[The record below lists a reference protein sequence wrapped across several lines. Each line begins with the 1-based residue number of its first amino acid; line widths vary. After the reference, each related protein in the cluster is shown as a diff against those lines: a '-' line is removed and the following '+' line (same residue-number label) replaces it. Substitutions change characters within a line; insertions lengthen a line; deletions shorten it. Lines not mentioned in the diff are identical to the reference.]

1 MISEK
6 KLRSRRLPRVYN
18 VYNHKILN
26 FAFAAFLI
34 FCGICGAKSQSF
46 SKTQTQ
52 SRSQRE
58 NSASQKSFF
67 WENAKE
73 ISDGD
78 SYFPQAVS
86 SGKKSFVFFEQ
97 ADKKS
102 KNVRISYSEC
112 ENSKN
117 WSGIKNL
124 GGKIAYS
131 GEKVPDIFSAAVS
144 KNGTVAVSVLDSS
157 FENENSSE
165 NQNGI
170 LKVFCLKNNLRGDTK
185 SGTKS
190 GKKNALKGD
199 SDIIAENILK
209 GDSEIDSGTG
219 SQSGSKSS
227 SENSE
232 NPENWSVFY
241 FPRTEK
247 HIVSSRIFAD
257 GDGFILFVSLGEGS
271 QSLTDS
277 SFSLLYSESADGEN
291 WSGLKTFSAARGISN
306 PLSPFFAKISG
317 RDFVFFEGWLGS
329 DPSSS
334 QIYCS
339 IKYSGKYSGI
349 FSGGWSEP
357 VLVTGE
363 ISVFDG
369 ENYGDFKNFRP
380 FVLSDG
386 KETKIAWERSE
397 KSSETAFVMAAPLNL
412 DGSISDKNDVEKLNP
427 YGNGRRPNLFLYGGK
442 FFATWFDDRN
452 GANNV
457 YLYENLGVDWAES
470 ESLRQRQ
477 TGRAA
482 FSFGCPVVSLDE
494 KGNEALTFF
503 WQQNLGKESKICIL
517 ERDSSVEKPVLS
529 ARNFTAGNRG
539 RKKEVSARIIFP
551 KDISEIA
558 GYSAI
563 VTQDENENPPES
575 EFAESFHRV
584 SRVSTISRVSGGAN
598 SALISGKIDEN
609 IHGDQKLYFKARVL
623 DGAGNWSEPAVLEY
637 YYDVTPPLPPSDIYF
652 SKDNFGFASSNDV
665 AFSWKNGW
673 QIEEVAGF
681 SWTFSQI
688 SKLDDKF
695 SVSRTKKLSMSEED
709 CKKSLEEILEKNLE
723 KSLGA
728 KSPGSKILGKNT
740 RASYKNRANGL
751 YLFSVSAV
759 DTAGNVSE
767 PASAFVFLNKFKA
780 AVKIDDVQAK
790 IDELGTAFIEIS
802 GFEFK
807 SDGTVS
813 EVVLT
818 EKDSGEKISFA
829 QKDFTVVQDK
839 SGKSKIE
846 GLEVKNLQAGSYKV
860 QIRHTGLGVSSWSK
874 NLVVGENGTV
884 KYERQYNF
892 EPVWISFD
900 AVNPQKY
907 GIDIEKLV
915 LVFIFAFLLL
925 GIALS
930 LRGLVLSVKDAVK
943 IKNDVL
949 RILKG
954 DSVKINREFIGD
966 IMSVEKKGKL
976 EIALKVRFSLKFKL
990 GLFTTVLLLFIVA
1003 GVALSIGIE
1012 MSRTQEQIL
1021 ISGLKER
1028 VNVVMGNMSSGVQTY
1043 LPDGREKLT
1052 ELGSI
1057 VNQTDNFDEASYATI
1072 VSYQIDGEKLSDGS
1086 SPMDYVWATNDH
1098 QISSKI
1104 DSKTFDAGNVRAKNF
1119 EMYGKI
1125 SQKIE
1130 SDAKNLLKANPNL
1143 SSDEKFAELNRLS
1156 LLLADSYPHLDDE
1169 KLEREHTEYMFYWPV
1184 LYEQANA
1191 ENYLHALILLKV
1203 NTENLVSQVE
1213 KSNQLTF
1220 GIAVV
1225 AAAVASLIG
1234 LICAILLSSVIVNP
1248 IKRVVQHVKVITET
1262 SDKENLDGYKIRIKT
1277 HDELRTLGDSV
1288 NEMTEGLVKGARD
1301 EKLAKKESE
1310 RAAKAREEA
1319 AKAQAE
1325 EAKARAE
1332 TAEMNIV
1339 NLDGQAVQKAFIPL
1353 VSEGA
1358 EKSTAAQMS
1367 DDDIQVYGYYEG
1379 TDAVSG
1385 DYFDYKKLDD
1395 RYYAFI
1401 KCDASGHGVPA
1412 ALIMTIVATIFRRY
1426 FDSWDIKKQGT
1437 KLNSLL
1443 VDINDFIESLG
1454 LQGKFAAM
1462 IICLL
1467 DSKTGDLYMSNAGDN
1482 VVHYFDS
1489 VERKVKILTLHESPA
1504 AGPLPSFMVE
1514 MKGGYKVEKFN
1525 LKKSDILFLYTDGIE
1540 ESTRYFRDSS
1550 CNIAECREPG
1560 LKTGEIHETHKAG
1573 ERSEQLEA
1581 KRVQDVIEAVLN
1593 RKKYVLKKYHSPN
1606 PNEKLEFDFEKCDG
1620 TIKDAIT
1627 ALAAV
1632 EKVFRIYK
1640 KPESA
1645 GKVERTEITLDGKTK
1660 SLIQISGDGIKIDR
1674 KIDAFLAKT
1683 FSLYDFY
1690 CKNKV
1695 DMGEQ
1700 NYVYY
1705 TGVSED
1711 SQSDDLTLLAIERM

>member
-6 KLRSRRLPRVYN
+6 KLRSRHLPRFYT
-18 VYNHKILN
+18 HRILDFAF
-26 FAFAAFLI
+26 FAFAAFFL
-34 FCGICGAKSQSF
+34 FCGILGAQSQSF
-46 SKTQTQ
+46 SRPKNQKQ
-52 SRSQRE
+52 VQSQRQTPAE
-58 NSASQKSFF
+58 NLGVQKSFF
-67 WENAKE
+67 WDEAKE
-73 ISDGD
+73 ISKGD

-97 ADKKS
+97 ADKKG

-117 WSGIKNL
+117 WSGIKSL

-131 GEKVPDIFSAAVS
+131 GEKVPDIFSAAIS
-144 KNGTVAVSVLDSS
+144 ESGTVAVSVLDSS
-157 FENENSSE
+157 LENGNSPE
-165 NQNGI
+165 DQNGI
-170 LKVFCLKNNLRGDTK
+170 LKVYSLKNNLNDGKKKAFK
-185 SGTKS
+185 SG
-190 GKKNALKGD
+190 
-199 SDIIAENILK
+199 SDIRTK
-209 GDSEIDSGTG
+209 
-219 SQSGSKSS
+219 
-227 SENSE
+227 ENSE
-232 NPENWSVFY
+232 SDSVIYSKEDSESWSVFY

-257 GDGFILFVSLGEGS
+257 GGGFILFVSLGEGGK
-271 QSLTDS
+271 SLTDS

-291 WSGLKTFSAARGISN
+291 WSGLKVFPAANGISN

-317 RDFVFFEGWLGS
+317 RDFVFFEGWLGN

-339 IKYSGKYSGI
+339 FKDSGKDSEI
-349 FSGGWSEP
+349 WREP

-380 FVLSDG
+380 FVLGDG
-386 KETKIAWERSE
+386 KEAKIAWERSE
-397 KSSETAFVMAAPLNL
+397 KSSETAFVMVAPLNL
-412 DGSISDKNDVEKLNP
+412 DGTISDKNDVEKLNP
-427 YGNGRRPNLFLYGGK
+427 YGNGRRPNLFKYGGR
-442 FFATWFDDRN
+442 FFVSWFDDRN

-457 YLYENLGVDWAES
+457 YLYENLGVEWAES
-470 ESLRQRQ
+470 ESLRRRQ
-477 TGRAA
+477 AGRAS

-494 KGNEALTFF
+494 KGKENLSFF
-503 WQQNLGKESKICIL
+503 WQRTSGKESKICLL
-517 ERDSSVEKPVLS
+517 ETDSFAEKPVLS
-529 ARNFTAGNRG
+529 ARNFTAGKRA
-539 RKKEVSARIIFP
+539 RKKEVSAKIIFP
-551 KDISEIA
+551 KDISEIV

-575 EFAESFHRV
+575 EFSEFFHRV
-584 SRVSTISRVSGGAN
+584 THASSFSRFSGGENAGMSN
-598 SALISGKIDEN
+598 SGLISGAIDEN
-609 IHGDQKLYFKARVL
+609 ISGDQKLYFKARVL
-623 DGAGNWSEPAVLEY
+623 DGAGNWSEPAVIEY
-637 YYDVTPPLPPSDIYF
+637 YYDVTPPLPPSGIYF
-652 SKDNFGFASSNDV
+652 SKDDFGFASSNDV
-665 AFSWKNGW
+665 AFSWKNSG
-673 QIEEVAGF
+673 QNEEIAGY
-681 SWTFSQI
+681 SWAFTQI
-688 SKLDDKF
+688 SKLDAKF
-695 SVSRTKKLSMSEED
+695 SVSRTRKLSMSEEK

-728 KSPGSKILGKNT
+728 KSPGSKILGKNA

-751 YLFSVSAV
+751 YLFSLCAV

-767 PASAFVFLNKFKA
+767 PATAFVFLNKFKA
-780 AVKIDDVQAK
+780 AVKIDDVQAE
-790 IDELGTAFIEIS
+790 IDDFGTAFLEIS

-846 GLEVKNLQAGSYKV
+846 GIKIRNLKAGSYKV

-900 AVNPQKY
+900 VNPQKY
-907 GIDIEKLV
+907 GIDLEKLILV
-915 LVFIFAFLLL
+915 LVAAFLLL
-925 GIALS
+925 GIVLS
-930 LRGLVLSVKDAVK
+930 IRGLVLSVKDAVK

-954 DSVKINREFIGD
+954 DAVKIHREFIGD
-966 IMSVEKKGKL
+966 IMTIEKNGKL
-976 EIALKVRFSLKFKL
+976 KTALKVRFSLKFKL

-1012 MSRTQEQIL
+1012 MSRTQERIL

-1028 VNVVMGNMSSGVQTY
+1028 VNVVMGNMASGIQTY

-1086 SPMDYVWATNDH
+1086 SPMDYVWATNDKE
-1098 QISSKI
+1098 ISSKI
-1104 DSKTFDAGNVRAKNF
+1104 DAPAFDAGNVRVKNF
-1119 EMYGKI
+1119 EMYDKI
-1125 SQKIE
+1125 SKRIE
-1130 SDAKNLLKANPNL
+1130 SDAKNLLKANQNL
-1143 SSDEKFAELNRLS
+1143 SSDEKFAELNKLSS
-1156 LLLADSYPHLDDE
+1156 LLTGSYPHLDDD
-1169 KLEREHTEYMFYWPV
+1169 KLERSHTEYMFYWPV
-1184 LYEQANA
+1184 LYEQAGR

-1203 NTENLVSQVE
+1203 STENLVSQVE

-1225 AAAVASLIG
+1225 AAAAASLIG

-1353 VSEGA
+1353 LSDGA

-1367 DDDIQVYGYYEG
+1367 GDDIQVYGYYEG

-1385 DYFDYKKLDD
+1385 DYFDYKKLDE

-1437 KLNSLL
+1437 RLNSLL

-1467 DSKTGDLYMSNAGDN
+1467 DSKNGDLYMSNAGDN
-1482 VVHYFDS
+1482 IVHYFDS
-1489 VERKVKILTLHESPA
+1489 SERKVKILTLHESPA

-1514 MKGGYKVEKFN
+1514 MKGGYKVEKFS
-1525 LKKSDILFLYTDGIE
+1525 LKKNDILFLYTDGIE
-1540 ESTRYFRDSS
+1540 ESTRYFRNSS
-1550 CNIAECREPG
+1550 GSVTECRETG
-1560 LKTGEIHETHKAG
+1560 LKTGEIHGTHKAG
-1573 ERSEQLEA
+1573 ERSEQLGA
-1581 KRVQDVIEAVLN
+1581 KRVQDVVEAVLN
-1593 RKKYVLKKYHSPN
+1593 RKKYVLKKYYSQN
-1606 PNEKLEFDFEKCDG
+1606 SGEKLEFDFEKCDG

-1645 GKVERTEITLDGKTK
+1645 GKVERTELALNGKTK
-1660 SLIQISGDGIKIDR
+1660 SLIQISGDGVKIDR
-1674 KIDAFLAKT
+1674 KIDAFLEKT
-1683 FSLYDFY
+1683 FSRYDFY

>member
-26 FAFAAFLI
+26 FAFAAFFV
-34 FCGICGAKSQSF
+34 FCGIFGAESQSF

-58 NSASQKSFF
+58 NPASQKSFF
-67 WENAKE
+67 WENAKD
-73 ISDGD
+73 ISKGD

-86 SGKKSFVFFEQ
+86 SGKKSFVFFER
-97 ADKKS
+97 ADKKN

-131 GEKVPDIFSAAVS
+131 GEKVPDIFSAAIS

-170 LKVFCLKNNLRGDTK
+170 LKVFCLKNNLNG
-185 SGTKS
+185 
-190 GKKNALKGD
+190 GKKIGTENVLKSD
-199 SDIIAENILK
+199 SDISAE
-209 GDSEIDSGTG
+209 SESRIN
-219 SQSGSKSS
+219 SK
-227 SENSE
+227 ENS
-232 NPENWSVFY
+232 ENWSVFY

-291 WSGLKTFSAARGISN
+291 WSGLKSFSAAAGISN

-317 RDFVFFEGWLGS
+317 RDFVFFEGWLGN

-339 IKYSGKYSGI
+339 IKTKNADI
-349 FSGGWSEP
+349 WSEP
-357 VLVTGE
+357 VLMTGE

-369 ENYGDFKNFRP
+369 ENYEDFKNFRP

-397 KSSETAFVMAAPLNL
+397 KSGETAFVMAAPLNL
-412 DGSISDKNDVEKLNP
+412 DGVISDKNDVEKLNP

-470 ESLRQRQ
+470 ESLRLRQ
-477 TGRAA
+477 TGRAS

-494 KGNEALTFF
+494 KGKETLTFF
-503 WQQNLGKESKICIL
+503 WQQNSGNESKICIL
-517 ERDSSVEKPVLS
+517 ERDFFVEKPVLS
-529 ARNFTAGNRG
+529 ARNFTAGKRD
-539 RKKEVSARIIFP
+539 RKKEVSARIVFP

-575 EFAESFHRV
+575 EFSESFHRV
-584 SRVSTISRVSGGAN
+584 SRVSSISRVSGGAN
-598 SALISGKIDEN
+598 SALISGAIDEK
-609 IHGDQKLYFKARVL
+609 IQGDQKLYFKARVL

-665 AFSWKNGW
+665 AFSWKNEG
-673 QIEEVAGF
+673 QSEEVAGF
-681 SWTFSQI
+681 SWTFTHI

-695 SVSRTKKLSMSEED
+695 SVSRTKKLSMSEKD
-709 CKKSLEEILEKNLE
+709 CKKSLEEILKKNLE

-740 RASYKNRANGL
+740 RAAYKNRANGL

-813 EVVLT
+813 DVVLT

-829 QKDFTVVQDK
+829 QKDFTVIQDK

-846 GLEVKNLQAGSYKV
+846 GLEVKNLKAGSYKV
-860 QIRHTGLGVSSWSK
+860 QIRHTSLGVSSWSK

-907 GIDIEKLV
+907 GIDLEKLV
-915 LVFIFAFLLL
+915 LVFVFAFLLL

-930 LRGLVLSVKDAVK
+930 LRGLVLAARDAVK

-949 RILKG
+949 KILK
-954 DSVKINREFIGD
+954 GD

-1057 VNQTDNFDEASYATI
+1057 VNQTDNFEEASYATI

-1119 EMYGKI
+1119 EMYEKI

-1130 SDAKNLLKANPNL
+1130 SDAENLIKAKPNL

-1156 LLLADSYPHLDDE
+1156 LLLADSYPHFDDE
-1169 KLEREHTEYMFYWPV
+1169 KLERDHTEYMFYWPV

-1234 LICAILLSSVIVNP
+1234 LICAILLSAVIVNP

-1262 SDKENLDGYKIRIKT
+1262 SDKEKLDGYKIKIRT

-1358 EKSTAAQMS
+1358 EKSTAAKMS
-1367 DDDIQVYGYYEG
+1367 DADIQVYGYYEG

-1385 DYFDYKKLDD
+1385 DYFDYKKLDE

-1489 VERKVKILTLHESPA
+1489 AERKVKILTLHESPA

-1525 LKKSDILFLYTDGIE
+1525 LKKNDILFLYTDGIE
-1540 ESTRYFRDSS
+1540 ESTRYFRDAN
-1550 CNIAECREPG
+1550 CNVTECREPG
-1560 LKTGEIHETHKAG
+1560 LKTGEIHATHKAG

-1581 KRVQDVIEAVLN
+1581 RRVQDVIEAVLN

-1606 PNEKLEFDFEKCDG
+1606 PSEKLEFDFEKCGG
-1620 TIKDAIT
+1620 TIEDAIT

-1640 KPESA
+1640 KAGSA
-1645 GKVERTEITLDGKTK
+1645 GKVERAEITLDGKTK

-1674 KIDAFLAKT
+1674 KIDAFLTKT
-1683 FSLYDFY
+1683 FNLYDFY

-1705 TGVSED
+1705 TGVNED

>member
-1 MISEK
+1 MELK
-6 KLRSRRLPRVYN
+6 TEKLRSRRLPSVCK

-46 SKTQTQ
+46 SKTQAQ

-73 ISDGD
+73 ISKGD

-86 SGKKSFVFFEQ
+86 SGKKSFVFFEV

-117 WSGIKNL
+117 WSEIKNL

-165 NQNGI
+165 SQNGI
-170 LKVFCLKNNLRGDTK
+170 LKVFCLKNNLN
-185 SGTKS
+185 S
-190 GKKNALKGD
+190 GKKIGTENVLKSD
-199 SDIIAENILK
+199 SDISAE
-209 GDSEIDSGTG
+209 SESRIN
-219 SQSGSKSS
+219 SK
-227 SENSE
+227 ENS
-232 NPENWSVFY
+232 ENWSVFY

-291 WSGLKTFSAARGISN
+291 WSGLKSFSAARGISN
-306 PLSPFFAKISG
+306 PLSPFFVKISG
-317 RDFVFFEGWLGS
+317 RDFVFFEGWLGN

-339 IKYSGKYSGI
+339 VKDKDSGKTSV
-349 FSGGWSEP
+349 GWSEP

-386 KETKIAWERSE
+386 NETKIAWERSE
-397 KSSETAFVMAAPLNL
+397 KSSDTAFVMAAPLNL
-412 DGSISDKNDVEKLNP
+412 DGTISDKNDVEKLNL
-427 YGNGRRPNLFLYGGK
+427 YGNGRRPNLFIYGGK

-477 TGRAA
+477 TGRAS

-494 KGNEALTFF
+494 KGNETLTFF
-503 WQQNLGKESKICIL
+503 WQQNFGKESKICIL
-517 ERDSSVEKPVLS
+517 ERDSFVEKPVLS
-529 ARNFTAGNRG
+529 ARNFIFGKRG
-539 RKKEVSARIIFP
+539 RKKEVSARISFP

-575 EFAESFHRV
+575 EFSEFFHRV
-584 SRVSTISRVSGGAN
+584 SRVSNVLNVSQN
-598 SALISGKIDEN
+598 SDSISGKIDEN
-609 IHGDQKLYFKARVL
+609 IQGDQKIYFKARVL

-637 YYDVTPPLPPSDIYF
+637 YYDITPPLPPSDIYF

-665 AFSWKNGW
+665 AFSWKNDG
-673 QIEEVAGF
+673 QSEEIAGF

-709 CKKSLEEILEKNLE
+709 CKKSLEEILEKNIE

-740 RASYKNRANGL
+740 RAVYKNRANGL
-751 YLFSVSAV
+751 YLFSVSAI

-767 PASAFVFLNKFKA
+767 PATAFVFLNKFKA

-790 IDELGTAFIEIS
+790 IDEMGTAFLEIS

-818 EKDSGEKISFA
+818 ENDSGEKISFS

-846 GLEVKNLQAGSYKV
+846 GLEVKNLKAGSYQV
-860 QIRHTGLGVSSWSK
+860 QIRHTGLGVSSWGK

-907 GIDIEKLV
+907 GIDIEKLI
-915 LVFIFAFLLL
+915 LVFVFAFLLL

-949 RILKG
+949 KILKG
-954 DSVKINREFIGD
+954 D
-966 IMSVEKKGKL
+966 IMIAAKKGKF
-976 EIALKVRFSLKFKL
+976 EMALKVRFSLKLKL

-1028 VNVVMGNMSSGVQTY
+1028 VNVVMGNMSSGIQTY

-1125 SQKIE
+1125 SEKIE
-1130 SDAKNLLKANPNL
+1130 SDAENLLKAKPNL

-1169 KLEREHTEYMFYWPV
+1169 KLERAHTEYMFYWPV

-1213 KSNQLTF
+1213 KSNQITF

-1301 EKLAKKESE
+1301 EKLAKKEAE

-1367 DDDIQVYGYYEG
+1367 DDDIKVYGYYEG

-1385 DYFDYKKLDD
+1385 DYFDYKKLDE

-1412 ALIMTIVATIFRRY
+1412 ALIMTIVATIFRRF

-1550 CNIAECREPG
+1550 CNITECREPG
-1560 LKTGEIHETHKAG
+1560 LKTGEIHATHKAG

-1593 RKKYVLKKYHSPN
+1593 RKKYVLKKYHSPA
-1606 PNEKLEFDFEKCDG
+1606 PGERLEFDFEKCDG

-1632 EKVFRIYK
+1632 EKIFRIYK
-1640 KPESA
+1640 KPESE

-1660 SLIQISGDGIKIDR
+1660 TLIQISGDGIKIDR
-1674 KIDAFLAKT
+1674 KIDVFLAKT